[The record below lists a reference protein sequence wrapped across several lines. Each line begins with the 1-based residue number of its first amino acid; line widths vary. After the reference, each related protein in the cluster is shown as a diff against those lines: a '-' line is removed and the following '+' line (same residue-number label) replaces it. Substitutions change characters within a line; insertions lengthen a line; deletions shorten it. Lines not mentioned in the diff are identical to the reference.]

1 MSFARVLAIM
11 MPFLLA
17 AQFPVPAEP
26 TLPISVTIVLE
37 TYEADVVLAASEEW
51 ISFNGTLVL
60 EDPLQREIDVS
71 LTASCPAGW
80 GASCDPPIHK
90 FYTAGEKAFTCN
102 VRVAG
107 VKGNMTGTIVIQGM
121 AHWRGEALASNLSP
135 PLVINVTKLPVQPS
149 SNQSGLQGPD
159 FQKRLGSIL
168 PQLTVI
174 AVLVAAVAV
183 VAVAWRWRRR
193 RRSERPAGEK
203 RAGD

>member
-1 MSFARVLAIM
+1 V
-11 MPFLLA
+11 
-17 AQFPVPAEP
+17 AQLPVAAEP

-149 SNQSGLQGPD
+149 SNQSSLQGPD

-168 PQLTVI
+168 PELTALALLVATVAVI
-174 AVLVAAVAV
+174 AVV
-183 VAVAWRWRRR
+183 WRLRRKR
-193 RRSERPAGEK
+193 REAGP
-203 RAGD
+203 